1 MDESNHLWEEQEN
14 LRELRMEQ
22 LRKDI
27 QAGFESGPTKRLDFE
42 GIKKR
47 GRERVKSQNSK

>member
-1 MDESNHLWEEQEN
+1 MDESNRLWEEQEH
-14 LRELRMEQ
+14 LRELRMER

-27 QAGFESGPTKRLDFE
+27 QAGFDSGPTKRLDFE

-47 GRERVKSQNSK
+47 GRERAKSKNSK